1 MPANVKRIGRAT
13 TKHGKFE
20 FAFEVCCI
28 KCNRIRIVKR
38 RQHAIGMSCKPC
50 KKCSNKNN
58 HPAGEQFGIRLSF
71 FRKYKVNAEMRS
83 KPWNI
88 TIEDAGN
95 TLINQNNKCAL
106 SGIPLISSGDFKD
119 ITASLDR
126 IDNSIGYEKDNIQWV
141 HKEINMMRG
150 TLTIERF
157 IEICK
162 SVAIHNEKATHT
174 CI

>member
-1 MPANVKRIGRAT
+1 
-13 TKHGKFE
+13 
-20 FAFEVCCI
+20 
-28 KCNRIRIVKR
+28 
-38 RQHAIGMSCKPC
+38 
-50 KKCSNKNN
+50 
-58 HPAGEQFGIRLSF
+58 
-71 FRKYKVNAEMRS
+71 MRS

-95 TLINQNNKCAL
+95 VLINQNNKCAL

-141 HKEINMMRG
+141 HKDINMMRG
-150 TLTIERF
+150 TLPIKRF

-162 SVAIHNEKATHT
+162 SIASHNDKATYT
-174 CI
+174 SI